1 MKKTKKKYN
10 NQTEEVNK
18 ALQKQN
24 QHRRKISNLDDKAVE
39 IIQRNKNKRKTVMKG
54 FALIHPTLAPAQ
66 RIFALQKFLKTKR
79 KEQKVY

>member
-39 IIQRNKNKRKTVMKG
+39 IIQRTIGVPLRCQWYLGN
-54 FALIHPTLAPAQ
+54 ICH
-66 RIFALQKFLKTKR
+66 
-79 KEQKVY
+79 Y

>member
-39 IIQRNKNKRKTVMKG
+39 IIQRNKNKTEKQWWK
-54 FALIHPTLAPAQ
+54 ALHLSTPP
-66 RIFALQKFLKTKR
+66 
-79 KEQKVY
+79 

>member
-39 IIQRNKNKRKTVMKG
+39 IIQRNKNKTEK
-54 FALIHPTLAPAQ
+54 Q
-66 RIFALQKFLKTKR
+66 
-79 KEQKVY
+79 